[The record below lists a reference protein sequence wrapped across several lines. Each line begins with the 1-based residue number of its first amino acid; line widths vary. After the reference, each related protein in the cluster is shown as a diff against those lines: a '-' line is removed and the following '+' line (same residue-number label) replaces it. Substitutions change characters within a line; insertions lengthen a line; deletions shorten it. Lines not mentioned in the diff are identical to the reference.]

1 MEETDDVTEI
11 PNDQNEDKTE
21 SSVFLLEDSKEM
33 NKYLDQI
40 EKWSIKSRK
49 IVVKR
54 LLEQIVGNKHVPE
67 EDLEIFRNVLQDHV
81 NMEKVSP
88 SVSEVRDRFSED
100 DIDEDHGGEVEDSP
114 ISGVDHFID
123 NGKFNQKNQINNK
136 KDKSNEE
143 VRSSWSSSEEAL
155 ASCEGAVFNIALN
168 GATACHENATFD
180 QMRQSMS
187 NMSYLTDTA
196 GQSLI
201 ILFNSYFSG
210 KKICKIN
217 PGGPFMAP

>member
-1 MEETDDVTEI
+1 M
-11 PNDQNEDKTE
+11 
-21 SSVFLLEDSKEM
+21 FLLEDSKEM
-33 NKYLDQI
+33 NKYLEQI

-49 IVVKR
+49 TVVKR

-67 EDLEIFRNVLQDHV
+67 EDLEIFKNVLQDHV
-81 NMEKVSP
+81 KIEDVSP
-88 SVSEVRDRFSED
+88 NVSELKDRFSED
-100 DIDEDHGGEVEDSP
+100 DNDEDQGGEVEDSP
-114 ISGVDHFID
+114 MPGVDHFLD

-180 QMRQSMS
+180 EMRHSMS

-196 GQSLI
+196 GQSLNLLKLQENNQS
-201 ILFNSYFSG
+201 IL
-210 KKICKIN
+210 ICSS
-217 PGGPFMAP
+217 